1 MAVKTVKEER
11 AKIEYSKDWWS
22 EKIAKHLVGRKIIK
36 IDYMDK
42 EETKEFGWSHSAVNI
57 YLDND
62 GGTPIVL
69 SPMRDDEGNDAGAI
83 ATNIKDLETIPVWF
97 GGSEREV

>member
-1 MAVKTVKEER
+1 MGVKKVKEER

-22 EKIAKHLVGRKIIK
+22 EKIAKHLVGRRIVK

-42 EETKEFGWSHSAVNI
+42 EETREFGWFHSAINI
-57 YLDND
+57 HLDN
-62 GGTPIVL
+62 GFIL
-69 SPMRDDEGNDAGAI
+69 SPMQDDEANGAGAMC
-83 ATNIKDLETIPVWF
+83 TNIKGLQPIPVWF

>member
-22 EKIAKHLVGRKIIK
+22 EKIAKHLVGRKIVK

-42 EETKEFGWSHSAVNI
+42 EETRSYGWYHSAVNI
-57 YLDND
+57 YLDNN

-69 SPMRDDEGNDAGAI
+69 SPMMDDEGNDAGAI
-83 ATNIKDLETIPVWF
+83 ATNIADLETIPVWF

>member
-1 MAVKTVKEER
+1 MAVK
-11 AKIEYSKDWWS
+11 KIENIEFSKQWW
-22 EKIAKHLVGRKIIK
+22 AKKVANHIVGRKIIK
-36 IDYMDK
+36 VDYMTK
-42 EETKEFGWSHSAVNI
+42 EETKEFGWYHSAVNI
-57 YLDND
+57 YLDNG

-69 SPMRDDEGNDAGAI
+69 SPMQDDEGNGAGAI